1 MLDMRR
7 RDFVSLLGG
16 AAVTWPLAAR
26 AQQPT
31 MPVIG
36 FLHSASPEGWEPM
49 VAAFRAGLNETGFVE
64 GQNVAIE
71 FRWAA
76 GQYDRLPA
84 LAAEL
89 VHRQVAVIATG
100 GTISA
105 LAARTASTTI
115 PIVFTMGG
123 DPVELGLVASLNRP
137 GGNATGVSYLLNM
150 MVTKQFELLHE
161 LIPKAAAIAFLV
173 NPTNANAESD
183 TRAMQAA
190 AEALRRQLVIL
201 KAATEHGLETTFA
214 PLSSPRV
221 GALVVSA
228 DAFFLSQ
235 RDRLIAI
242 TARHSLPAVYPVR
255 EYSVAG
261 GLMSYG
267 GSPST
272 AFRQAANYIG
282 KILKGAKPADLPVI
296 QPTKFEFVINLQTA
310 RTLGIEV
317 PPGLL
322 AIANAVIE

>member
-1 MLDMRR
+1 MKRR
-7 RDFVSLLGG
+7 EFITLLGG
-16 AAVTWPLAAR
+16 AAAAWPLVAR
-26 AQQPT
+26 AQQTP

-36 FLHSASPEGWEPM
+36 FLHSASPEGWEPI

-64 GQNVAIE
+64 GKNVAIE

-255 EYSVAG
+255 EYPVAG

-272 AFRQAANYIG
+272 AFRQAGNYIA

-296 QPTKFEFVINLQTA
+296 QPTKFELAVNLRTA
-310 RTLGIEV
+310 KALGLDV
-317 PPGLL
+317 PPSLL
-322 AIANAVIE
+322 ARADEVIE

>member
-1 MLDMRR
+1 
-7 RDFVSLLGG
+7 LLGG
-16 AAVTWPLAAR
+16 AAATWPLAAR
-26 AQQPT
+26 AQQPA
-31 MPVIG
+31 MPVVG

-49 VAAFRAGLNETGFVE
+49 VAAFRAGLNETGRFE
-64 GQNVAIE
+64 GRDVAIE

-296 QPTKFEFVINLQTA
+296 QPTKFELAINLRTA
-310 RTLGIEV
+310 KALGLEI
-317 PPGLL
+317 PLSLL
-322 AIANAVIE
+322 AGANEVIE

>member
-1 MLDMRR
+1 MIRR
-7 RDFVSLLGG
+7 REFMMLLSG
-16 AAVTWPLAAR
+16 AAAAWPLAAR
-26 AQQPT
+26 AQQAA

-36 FLHSASPEGWEPM
+36 FLHSAASDGWEPM
-49 VAAFRAGLNETGFVE
+49 VAAFRAGLNEIDFVD

-76 GQYDRLPA
+76 GRYDRLPA

-105 LAARTASTTI
+105 LAARTASTAI

-137 GGNATGVSYLLNM
+137 GGNATGVSYLINM
-150 MVTKQFELLHE
+150 MVAKQFELLHE

-201 KAATEHGLETTFA
+201 KAATGGGFETTFEA
-214 PLSSPRV
+214 LSSPRV

-235 RDRLIAI
+235 RDRLIAF

-255 EYSVAG
+255 EFPVAG

-267 GSPST
+267 GSPT
-272 AFRQAANYIG
+272 IAFRQAGNYVG
-282 KILKGAKPADLPVI
+282 KILKGAKPAELPVI
-296 QPTKFEFVINLQTA
+296 QPTKFELVLNLKTA
-310 RTLGIEV
+310 KALGLEV
-317 PPGLL
+317 PATLL
-322 AIANAVIE
+322 ARADEVIE

>member
-1 MLDMRR
+1 MMRR
-7 RDFVSLLGG
+7 REFITMLGG
-16 AAVTWPLAAR
+16 AAAAWPLAAR
-26 AQQPT
+26 AQQAA

-36 FLHSASPEGWEPM
+36 FLHSAASDGWEPM
-49 VAAFRAGLNETGFVE
+49 VAAFRAGLNEIDFVD

-76 GQYDRLPA
+76 GRYDRLPA

-105 LAARTASTTI
+105 LAARTASTAI

-137 GGNATGVSYLLNM
+137 GGNATGVSYLINM
-150 MVTKQFELLHE
+150 MVAKQFELLHE

-201 KAATEHGLETTFA
+201 KAATGGGFETTFEA
-214 PLSSPRV
+214 LSSPRV

-235 RDRLIAI
+235 RDRLIAF

-255 EYSVAG
+255 EFPVAG

-267 GSPST
+267 GSPT
-272 AFRQAANYIG
+272 IAFRQAGNYVG
-282 KILKGAKPADLPVI
+282 KILKGAKPAELPVI
-296 QPTKFEFVINLQTA
+296 QPTKFELVLNLKTA
-310 RTLGIEV
+310 KALGLEV
-317 PPGLL
+317 PATLL
-322 AIANAVIE
+322 ARADEVIE

>member
-1 MLDMRR
+1 MRR
-7 RDFVSLLGG
+7 REFITLLGSAG
-16 AAVTWPLAAR
+16 AAWPLAAR
-26 AQQPT
+26 AQQPA
-31 MPVIG
+31 MPVVG

-49 VAAFRAGLNETGFVE
+49 VAAFRAGLNETGIVE
-64 GQNVAIE
+64 GRDVAIE

-296 QPTKFEFVINLQTA
+296 QPTKFELAINLRTA
-310 RTLGIEV
+310 KALGLEI
-317 PPGLL
+317 PPSLL
-322 AIANAVIE
+322 AIADEVIE

>member
-1 MLDMRR
+1 MNRR
-7 RDFVSLLGG
+7 EFITLLGG
-16 AAVTWPLAAR
+16 GAATWPVEAR

-31 MPVIG
+31 MPAVG

-49 VAAFRAGLNETGFVE
+49 VAAFRAGLNETGLFE
-64 GQNVAIE
+64 GRSVAIE

-137 GGNATGVSYLLNM
+137 GGNATGVSYLLNV

-183 TRAMQAA
+183 TRAIQAA

-201 KAATEHGLETTFA
+201 KAATEPGFEATFA

-242 TARHSLPAVYPVR
+242 TARRSLPAVYPVR
-255 EYSVAG
+255 EYPVAG

-267 GSPST
+267 GSPSI
-272 AFRQAANYIG
+272 AFRQAGIYTG
-282 KILKGAKPADLPVI
+282 RILKGEKPADLPVL
-296 QPTKFEFVINLQTA
+296 QPTKFELVLNLKTA
-310 RTLGIEV
+310 KALGLEI
-317 PPGLL
+317 PPTLL
-322 AIANAVIE
+322 ARADEVIE

>member
-1 MLDMRR
+1 
-7 RDFVSLLGG
+7 
-16 AAVTWPLAAR
+16 
-26 AQQPT
+26 
-31 MPVIG
+31 
-36 FLHSASPEGWEPM
+36 M
-49 VAAFRAGLNETGFVE
+49 VAAFRAGLNEIDFVD

-105 LAARTASTTI
+105 LAARTASTAI

-137 GGNATGVSYLLNM
+137 GGNATGVSYLINM
-150 MVTKQFELLHE
+150 MVAKQFELLHE

-201 KAATEHGLETTFA
+201 KAATGGGFETTFEA
-214 PLSSPRV
+214 LSSPRV

-235 RDRLIAI
+235 RDRLIAF

-255 EYSVAG
+255 EFPVAG

-267 GSPST
+267 GSPT
-272 AFRQAANYIG
+272 IAFRQAGNYVG
-282 KILKGAKPADLPVI
+282 KILKGAKPAELPVI
-296 QPTKFEFVINLQTA
+296 QPTKFELVLNLKTA
-310 RTLGIEV
+310 KALGLEV
-317 PPGLL
+317 PATLL
-322 AIANAVIE
+322 ARADEVIE

>member
-1 MLDMRR
+1 MIRR
-7 RDFVSLLGG
+7 REFMMLLSG
-16 AAVTWPLAAR
+16 AAAAWPLAAR
-26 AQQPT
+26 AQQAAI
-31 MPVIG
+31 PVIG
-36 FLHSASPEGWEPM
+36 FLHSAASDGWEPM
-49 VAAFRAGLNETGFVE
+49 VAAFRAGLNEIDFVD

-76 GQYDRLPA
+76 GRYDRLPA

-105 LAARTASTTI
+105 LAARTASTAI

-137 GGNATGVSYLLNM
+137 GGNATGVSYLINM
-150 MVTKQFELLHE
+150 MVAKQFELLHE

-201 KAATEHGLETTFA
+201 KAATGGGFETTFEA
-214 PLSSPRV
+214 LSSPRV

-235 RDRLIAI
+235 RDRLIAF

-255 EYSVAG
+255 EFPVAG

-267 GSPST
+267 GSPT
-272 AFRQAANYIG
+272 IAFRQAGNYVG
-282 KILKGAKPADLPVI
+282 KILKGAKPAELPVI
-296 QPTKFEFVINLQTA
+296 QPTKFELVLNLKTA
-310 RTLGIEV
+310 KALGLEV
-317 PPGLL
+317 PATLL
-322 AIANAVIE
+322 ARADEVIE